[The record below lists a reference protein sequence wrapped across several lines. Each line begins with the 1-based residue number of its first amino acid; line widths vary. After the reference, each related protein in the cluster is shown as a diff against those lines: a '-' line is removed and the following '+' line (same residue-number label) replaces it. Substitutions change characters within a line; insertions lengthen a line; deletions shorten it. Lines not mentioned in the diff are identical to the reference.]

1 MYSPEQRKIIINEVC
16 EKIEAGLS
24 LRKALIECKSISR
37 TVFFDWIDAD
47 KDKAN
52 QYARACETR
61 ADTIF
66 EEILDIA
73 DDSTGDVKYTEH
85 GEVLDNEFVQRSRLR
100 VDARKWM
107 LGKMMPKKYSDKVL
121 TEHSGADGG
130 AINFVIN
137 ETRSYESDNKA
148 D

>member
-1 MYSPEQRKIIINEVC
+1 MYSHEQRTKIINEIC
-16 EKIEAGLS
+16 EKIETGLS

-37 TVFFDWIDAD
+37 TVFFEWIDAD
-47 KDKAN
+47 KEKAD
-52 QYARACETR
+52 QYARSCELR
-61 ADTIF
+61 ADSIF
-66 EEILDIA
+66 EEILEIA
-73 DDSTGDVKYTEH
+73 DDSGGDLKYTEN
-85 GEVLDNEFVQRSRLR
+85 GEVMNAEFVQRSRLR

-121 TEHSGADGG
+121 TEHSGTDGG

-137 ETRSYESDNKA
+137 ETRSYESDNKT